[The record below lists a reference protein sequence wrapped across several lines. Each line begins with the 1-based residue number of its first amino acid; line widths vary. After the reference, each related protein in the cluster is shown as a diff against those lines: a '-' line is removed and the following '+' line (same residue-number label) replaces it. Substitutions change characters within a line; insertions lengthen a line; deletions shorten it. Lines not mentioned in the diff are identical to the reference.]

1 MSVKKKCIYIIY
13 DIFIKLNICTAMK
26 TNMLILYEATK

>member
-13 DIFIKLNICTAMK
+13 DIFIKLNILHSNENKYADS
-26 TNMLILYEATK
+26 L